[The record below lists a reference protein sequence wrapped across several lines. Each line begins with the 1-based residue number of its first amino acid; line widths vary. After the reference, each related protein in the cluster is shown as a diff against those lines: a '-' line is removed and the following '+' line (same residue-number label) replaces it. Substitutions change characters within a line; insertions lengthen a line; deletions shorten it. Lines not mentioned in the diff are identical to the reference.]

1 MERRNEEDRKPIV
14 IKKAR
19 IFKTNFSGKE
29 IPPYNP
35 EGKRNFL
42 VYIDDLNVA
51 EDMLR
56 DGWNIRWLEPRNEG
70 DERKAFLSVEV
81 SFKNRPPKIVI
92 ITSRGETIIE
102 EDDVNMLDWAEKERV
117 DLTINPRFWDDNGKT
132 RIKAYLRTMKV
143 WIYEDELEQE
153 IDELYLNAPVGAVES
168 MTDQ

>member
-1 MERRNEEDRKPIV
+1 MERRMDEDRKPIT
-14 IKKAR
+14 IKNAR

-70 DERKAFLSVEV
+70 DERKAFISVEV

-92 ITSRGETIIE
+92 ITSRGETPIHE
-102 EDDVNMLDWAEKERV
+102 EDVNMLDWAEKERV
-117 DLTINPRFWDDNGKT
+117 DLTINPRFWDDNGQR

-168 MTDQ
+168 MME